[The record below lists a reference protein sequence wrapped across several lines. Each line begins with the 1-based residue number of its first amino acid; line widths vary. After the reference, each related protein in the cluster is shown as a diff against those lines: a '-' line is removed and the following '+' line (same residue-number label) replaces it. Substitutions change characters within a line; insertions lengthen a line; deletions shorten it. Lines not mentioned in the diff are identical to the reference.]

1 MAANSQAKIGSTH
14 SAIPAAA
21 NDMIK
26 AKGIQCLQEL
36 ACLPNFNAKVVQT
49 PSLSCAA
56 KMTSGQ
62 RPRSRSP

>member
-1 MAANSQAKIGSTH
+1 MAANSQAKIGWTH

-49 PSLSCAA
+49 PSLKLCC
-56 KMTSGQ
+56 Q
-62 RPRSRSP
+62 NDVRSASA